1 MVAIGILNRT
11 SAPASIS
18 RRLCPKERR
27 TRVRYSSAVRI
38 GYPPIRRPDIGSGGA
53 GWLLEVVDNVEHRLN
68 AGDPELG
75 YVADRNAD
83 HDAGG
88 ADSGAQSLEFD
99 PAHPQEADTIMGAK
113 GMQDIGGLGSADT
126 NVFTM
131 SNADC
136 LGAAHIVQPAVYAD
150 SGFTAIL
157 FDVQHEPGNR
167 YTHSIEQAVTS
178 FPSADQALAFVT
190 GQAGKWK
197 ACAGQHV
204 TDALKGTNSSWTFG
218 DFVGDVPKIAMRY
231 NRLNA
236 RGWTCQRA
244 LDAVLNVVIDVKA
257 CAYKIDNEG
266 IQAADKIAAKATQ

>member
-1 MVAIGILNRT
+1 MFGIHRRFDLVIRVFGVLMLAAVVLAGCSKSSTPSNTSSTPATQSSATSQTATPTTT
-11 SAPASIS
+11 SAPPTVAPNHLSSI
-18 RRLCPKERR
+18 
-27 TRVRYSSAVRI
+27 
-38 GYPPIRRPDIGSGGA
+38 
-53 GWLLEVVDNVEHRLN
+53 LLI
-68 AGDPELG
+68 
-75 YVADRNAD
+75 
-83 HDAGG
+83 
-88 ADSGAQSLEFD
+88 
-99 PAHPQEADTIMGAK
+99 PQEADTIMGAK

>member
-1 MVAIGILNRT
+1 MFGIHLRFALVIRLLVIVTAGALALAGCSKSSTTSQTSSTPTAQTSATSQTATPTTT
-11 SAPASIS
+11 SAPPTVAPNHMSSI
-18 RRLCPKERR
+18 
-27 TRVRYSSAVRI
+27 
-38 GYPPIRRPDIGSGGA
+38 
-53 GWLLEVVDNVEHRLN
+53 LLI
-68 AGDPELG
+68 PE
-75 YVADRNAD
+75 
-83 HDAGG
+83 
-88 ADSGAQSLEFD
+88 
-99 PAHPQEADTIMGAK
+99 EADTIMGAK

-126 NVFTM
+126 NVFVV

-136 LGAAHIVQPAVYAD
+136 LGAAHIVQSAVYAD

-204 TDALKGTNSSWTFG
+204 TDALKGANSSWTFG
-218 DFVGDVPKIAMRY
+218 DFVGDVPKIALRY

-236 RGWTCQRA
+236 RGWACQRA
-244 LDAVLNVVIDVKA
+244 LSAVLNVVIDVKA
-257 CAYKIDNEG
+257 RAYKIDNEG